1 MKRMIVASLSALL
14 LVIGGTAQLTVAQ
27 QSSPLK
33 VAQNSTLGAFL
44 TDASGRTMYLY
55 EKDTQANQ
63 SVCTGQCAAAW
74 PPVTAS
80 DATALPDGVS
90 GKLTTFDR
98 ADGTKQVAYNGIPL
112 YYFAKDAKA
121 GDVNGQGI
129 GGVWFV
135 VPPGATFGPYPPAPG
150 KGTPTP
156 AATVLVGF
164 TTEYGPFLTDAKGM
178 TLYTFNQDTPGK
190 STCSGDCLKE
200 WPPLAAS
207 SDSLMLPPGIAGSLS
222 TITRDD
228 GTKQVAYNDK
238 PLYTFDEDKK
248 PGDVKG
254 NNQDDF
260 VVAKVSGGANAATPE
275 AAGAAANGPT
285 ATSASSGS
293 SAAGSAVSIKNFA
306 FSPDTLNI
314 SVGTTVTW
322 TNNDST
328 THTVT
333 ADDGSFDSG
342 NLDSGKS
349 FTFTFKKAGTFTYH
363 CSIHPNM
370 KATIV
375 VK

>member
-1 MKRMIVASLSALL
+1 MKRSIVAFVSALL
-14 LVIGGTAQLTVAQ
+14 LLVGGMSQLALAQ
-27 QSSPLK
+27 QSNALK

-44 TDASGRTMYLY
+44 TDASGRTVYLY
-55 EKDTQANQ
+55 TKDTQPNQ
-63 SVCTGQCAAAW
+63 SVCTGQCATNW
-74 PPVTAS
+74 PPVTAT
-80 DATALPDGVS
+80 DVTALPDGVP
-90 GKLTTFDR
+90 GALTTFDR

-129 GGVWFV
+129 GGIWFV
-135 VPPGATFGPYPPAPG
+135 VPPGATFGPYAPAAG

-156 AATVLVGF
+156 ASTVLVGF
-164 TTEYGPFLTDAKGM
+164 TAEYGPFLTDAKGM
-178 TLYTFNQDTPGK
+178 TLYTFNKDTPGK

-207 SDSLMLPPGIAGSLS
+207 SDSLMLPPGIAGALS

-228 GTKQVAYNDK
+228 GTKQVAYNGK
-238 PLYTFDEDKK
+238 PLYTFDDDKK

-260 VVAKVSGGANAATPE
+260 VVAKVEGGATAGTPE
-275 AAGAAANGPT
+275 ATGAAGAAANAPT
-285 ATSASSGS
+285 ATSASS
-293 SAAGSAVSIKNFA
+293 AAASAVTIKNFA
-306 FSPDTLNI
+306 FSPATLDV

-322 TNNDST
+322 TNNDSA

-342 NLDSGKS
+342 NLATGKS